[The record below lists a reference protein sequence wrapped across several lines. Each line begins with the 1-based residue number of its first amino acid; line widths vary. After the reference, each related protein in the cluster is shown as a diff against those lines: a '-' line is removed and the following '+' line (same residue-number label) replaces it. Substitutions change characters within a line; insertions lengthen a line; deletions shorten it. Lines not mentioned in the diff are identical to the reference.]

1 VVPDLE
7 PQHSLGHAK
16 ELGDKF
22 EALLRAHCGGKS
34 GREGL
39 GLKTKKQAAVE
50 ANASGGQQQRK

>member
-1 VVPDLE
+1 
-7 PQHSLGHAK
+7 LGHAK